1 MIHSVSVVFVILSIQ
16 QSIMNAKEFDEKF
29 STSKGLQLF
38 SGVGLAIFTSFMA
51 VSWQKA
57 LSQVKT
63 ADASPA
69 AVSEPAPENTPT
81 ASSSVST
88 QPIASS
94 TATTETPMVTEEASI
109 TDESSTEAIA
119 PSTATT
125 ETPMVTEEASMTG
138 QSTPEPTIVATS
150 EITDTTTLQDL
161 KGKLYDQIDQNWTQL
176 PTFSNHL
183 VYRVAVK
190 SDGAIS
196 AYEAINPAAKDYV
209 NQIPLSQLSNST
221 LSESADM
228 GQESVAKFLVMFT
241 PGGLLE
247 VSPWVSKE
255 S

>member
-51 VSWQKA
+51 VSWEKA

-81 ASSSVST
+81 ATPTASSSVSAE
-88 QPIASS
+88 PIADS
-94 TATTETPMVTEEASI
+94 TATTETPMFTES
-109 TDESSTEAIA
+109 
-119 PSTATT
+119 P
-125 ETPMVTEEASMTG
+125 SMTG
-138 QSTPEPTIVATS
+138 ESTPEPTIVATS

-161 KGKLYDQIDQNWTQL
+161 KAKLYDQIDQNWTEL

-255 S
+255 SSQH